1 MASPDPTTT
10 YVLARVGGVP
20 IAVAAQAVRA
30 VLPMPPQWHRLPRRQ
45 GAIVGVLP
53 TAQGPQPLVELS
65 AWVEL
70 QAPPSDTGVALLLQ
84 DAEGR
89 SVAVRLDALEGL
101 HRAGRGGVRAL
112 YRDAN
117 ADELFAAVL
126 ASPGQTHAQTD
137 AQVDGVCVLEAER
150 LMRLAQCWAEGLDLA
165 QDATQVQADAVRT
178 PGAALHA
185 VVRLAGPAGA
195 APALLAV
202 PACDVAEVLHCPAF
216 THRWAPSGTTV
227 GLTAGLAEW
236 RSRAVAVLSPA
247 GLGLPTSETP
257 PLALLLEDAQG
268 RGLLLPVSEMLG
280 LHLLPADSTQ
290 GADTWV
296 TPAQDSPLGP
306 IQSLRTA
313 ALLQALP
320 EASLSHRESSGPG
333 AGAGAGAAAA
343 QRNPEP
349 YLVFDAGRRF
359 ALPISQVHAVL
370 ARPPG
375 VDVIDWRDERLT
387 LAAVPGL
394 PPLPPDSEGSV
405 IVVGGPGA
413 RAAWAVAR
421 PHAFI
426 PSRAAELRDWR
437 SHSSPGAQ
445 LLCVYDPAATYPVLQ
460 AP

>member
-53 TAQGPQPLVELS
+53 TAQGPQALVELS

-70 QAPPSDTGVALLLQ
+70 QAPPGDTGVALVLQ
-84 DAEGR
+84 DAQGR
-89 SVAVRLDALEGL
+89 SVALRLDALEGL

-112 YRDAN
+112 YRDDN
-117 ADELFAAVL
+117 DDELFAAVL
-126 ASPGQTHAQTD
+126 ASPGQTD

-165 QDATQVQADAVRT
+165 QDATRAPADAART

-195 APALLAV
+195 APTLLAV
-202 PACDVAEVLHCPAF
+202 PACDVAEVLHCPAY
-216 THRWAPSGTTV
+216 THRWAPGGTTV

-247 GLGLPTSETP
+247 GLGLTASDTP
-257 PLALLLEDAQG
+257 PLALMLEDAQG
-268 RGLLLPVSEMLG
+268 RGLLMPVSEMLG
-280 LHLLPADSTQ
+280 LHLLPADSTR
-290 GADTWV
+290 GGDTWV

-306 IQSLRTA
+306 IQTLRTV

-333 AGAGAGAAAA
+333 TGAPAV
-343 QRNPEP
+343 QRNLEP

-359 ALPISQVHAVL
+359 AMPISQVHAVL

-405 IVVGGPGA
+405 IVVGSPGA

-426 PSRAAELRDWR
+426 PSRAAELRGWR
-437 SHSSPGAQ
+437 SHSTPGAQ
-445 LLCVYDPAATYPVLQ
+445 LLCVDEPAATYPVLQ
-460 AP
+460 APELQP